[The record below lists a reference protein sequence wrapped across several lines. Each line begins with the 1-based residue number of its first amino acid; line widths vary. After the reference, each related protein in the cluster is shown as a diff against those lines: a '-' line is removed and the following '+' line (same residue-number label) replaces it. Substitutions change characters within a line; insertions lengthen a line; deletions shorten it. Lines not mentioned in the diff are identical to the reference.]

1 MPPDGWS
8 MYTVYTV
15 MEKCREMSVALG
27 QQYSV
32 QTMDQQLYSIAMQ
45 VMWGLPE

>member
-1 MPPDGWS
+1 
-8 MYTVYTV
+8 
-15 MEKCREMSVALG
+15 MEKSREKSVAMG

-45 VMWGLPE
+45 VMWGSPE